1 VVTRAQ
7 VIRKSLEDT
16 ANRGG
21 APKSRWYLSEALW
34 DFILEALE
42 FVSDLFRATN
52 KPYVS
57 IALDTVVSAASRPA
71 ATSTARTQ
79 SVLRKKL
86 HALSQELAKVEKNTA
101 AFFRI
106 DAQLELLGDL
116 LESGCD
122 NG

>member
-1 VVTRAQ
+1 M
-7 VIRKSLEDT
+7 IRKSLEET

-21 APKSRWYLSEALW
+21 PPKSRWYLSEALW
-34 DFILEALE
+34 DFVLEALE
-42 FVSDLFRATN
+42 FVADLFRATN
-52 KPYVS
+52 RPYVS
-57 IALDTVVSAASRPA
+57 IALDTVVSAAGRPA
-71 ATSTARTQ
+71 AKDTVRTQ

-86 HALSQELAKVEKNTA
+86 HALSQELAKVERNTA

-106 DAQLELLGDL
+106 DAQLELLGEL